1 MLVADIS
8 IKTVGDLLS
17 ATLVKLPAHCG
28 DVLRAEAGIE
38 EGVEPAPLRAH
49 LGVRVV
55 FLFPDAVR
63 LERPTNVTV
72 QVDLRWFLLWGG
84 SWGWCPRQVND
95 VPDRPR
101 HARRVS
107 LHSLLQ

>member
-49 LGVRVV
+49 LGVQVV

-84 SWGWCPRQVND
+84 SWG
-95 VPDRPR
+95 
-101 HARRVS
+101 
-107 LHSLLQ
+107 